1 MFGKIK
7 GGLFGPL
14 SITPHSIPYVM
25 SVVLLSVITM
35 GCAHHAEEKGEEV
48 KYLVTSPLRQDTTLV
63 REYVGQIHSIQH
75 IEMRALERGYLQ
87 KVFVDE
93 GKQVKKGQLMFQ
105 IMPVLYQAELQKA
118 EAETRFAEIE
128 YITTKRLADSNIV
141 AVNELAKTAAMYQK
155 AKAEV
160 SLAQAHLTFAQIRAP
175 FDGIMDHYYVRPG
188 SLLNE
193 GDLLTNLSDNSR
205 MWVYFN
211 VPEAEYLDYKMRK
224 RQDSLEKVTLMMANN
239 KQFDHPG
246 VVETIEADF
255 NNQTGNIAF
264 RATFP
269 NPENLLRHGET
280 GNIHIA
286 VPYKNALLIPQKA
299 TFEILDKKFVFV
311 VDKSNVAH
319 SREIT
324 LAAELPDLYI
334 VKDGLTENDRIL
346 LEGLQK
352 VRDKDKITYKY
363 ADPKQVLTTL
373 KVYTE

>member
-1 MFGKIK
+1 
-7 GGLFGPL
+7 
-14 SITPHSIPYVM
+14 M